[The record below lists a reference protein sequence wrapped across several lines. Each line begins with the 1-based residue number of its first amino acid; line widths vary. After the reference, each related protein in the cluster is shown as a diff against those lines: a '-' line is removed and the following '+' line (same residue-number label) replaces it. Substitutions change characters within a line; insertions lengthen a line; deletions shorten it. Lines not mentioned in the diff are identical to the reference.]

1 MALSRLGH
9 SVERPWL
16 ALGEPFLSL
25 LTKMELEPS
34 RLTLYGLYF
43 QCSLPFFRLAFL
55 RALIESLLISSTQRT
70 P

>member
-16 ALGEPFLSL
+16 ALGGPFLSL
-25 LTKMELEPS
+25 LTKMELEPK
-34 RLTLYGLYF
+34 RPALYGLYF

-55 RALIESLLISSTQRT
+55 SLV
-70 P
+70 